1 MTDKELKDTRS
12 KNKELMAKACVY
24 TNVAYAL
31 VEVADS
37 FMLDVNNMLKSVG
50 AELSKSEK
58 AKYKNVLRAGEYF
71 KVWLKD
77 LAKIV
82 YNIDAAGQALDDADM
97 LYDIMLLI
105 IDRSGGEMGALTK
118 IRAMLFNNFKSK
130 YGYYK

>member
-1 MTDKELKDTRS
+1 MTDKELKDARS

-37 FMLDVNNMLKSVG
+37 FMLDVNGMLKNVG
-50 AELSKSEK
+50 AELSRNEK
-58 AKYKNVLRAGEYF
+58 AKYKNTLRAGKNF

-82 YNIDAAGQALDDADM
+82 YNIDAIGQALDDADM

-105 IDRSGGEMGALTK
+105 IDRSGGEMGTLTK

>member
-1 MTDKELKDTRS
+1 
-12 KNKELMAKACVY
+12 MAKACVY

-37 FMLDVNNMLKSVG
+37 FMLDVNGMLKNVG
-50 AELSKSEK
+50 AELSRNEK

-82 YNIDAAGQALDDADM
+82 HKIDAAEQALDDADM

-105 IDRSGGEMGALTK
+105 IDRSGGEMDTLTK

>member
-24 TNVAYAL
+24 TNMAYAL

-50 AELSKSEK
+50 AELSRSEK
-58 AKYKNVLRAGEYF
+58 AKYKNALRIGKNF

-77 LAKIV
+77 LAEIV
-82 YNIDAAGQALDDADM
+82 YKIDATEQALDDADM

-105 IDRSGGEMGALTK
+105 IDRCGGEMDTLTK
-118 IRAMLFNNFKSK
+118 IRAMIFNNFKSK

>member
-1 MTDKELKDTRS
+1 MTDKELKGTRS

-37 FMLDVNNMLKSVG
+37 FMLDVNDMLKNVG
-50 AELSKSEK
+50 AELSRNEK
-58 AKYKNVLRAGEYF
+58 AKYKNVLRAGKNF

-105 IDRSGGEMGALTK
+105 IDRSGGEMDTLTK

>member
-1 MTDKELKDTRS
+1 MTEKELKDTRA
-12 KNKELMAKACVY
+12 KNEELVAKACVY
-24 TNVAYAL
+24 TNAAYAL

-37 FMLDVNNMLKSVG
+37 IMLDVNGMLKSVG
-50 AELSKSEK
+50 AELNRGEK
-58 AKYKNVLRAGEYF
+58 AKYKNALKVGKNF

-82 YNIDAAGQALDDADM
+82 YEIDNAEHALEDSDM

-105 IDRSGGEMGALTK
+105 IDRCGGEMDTLTK